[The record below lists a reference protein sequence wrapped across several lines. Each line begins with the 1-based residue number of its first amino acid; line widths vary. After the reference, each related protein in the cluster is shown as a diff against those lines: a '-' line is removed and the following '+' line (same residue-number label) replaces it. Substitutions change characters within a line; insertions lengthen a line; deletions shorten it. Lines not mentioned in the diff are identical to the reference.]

1 MYSKLSLPTA
11 EGKKKAVDQQFVP
24 QDFLSIG
31 INLLKSIQQL
41 VRVEQQLQKE
51 LAQTNGWLRKKMLDN
66 LTGKTARQRI
76 EEEKLLEKQN
86 EYHKISKISTLFEK
100 EAQKKIASVG
110 LRSSRGGQSSAQVS
124 FKIKRS

>member
-41 VRVEQQLQKE
+41 VRVEQ
-51 LAQTNGWLRKKMLDN
+51 
-66 LTGKTARQRI
+66 
-76 EEEKLLEKQN
+76 
-86 EYHKISKISTLFEK
+86 
-100 EAQKKIASVG
+100 
-110 LRSSRGGQSSAQVS
+110 
-124 FKIKRS
+124 